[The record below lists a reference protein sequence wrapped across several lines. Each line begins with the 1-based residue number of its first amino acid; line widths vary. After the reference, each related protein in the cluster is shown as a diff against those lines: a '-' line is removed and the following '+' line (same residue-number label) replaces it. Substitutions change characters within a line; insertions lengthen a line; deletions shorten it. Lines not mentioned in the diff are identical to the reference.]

1 MTVALVIYA
10 AIAGTVAFSA
20 ALTWSLSPGDI
31 GCDAARIFWL
41 SPFWPGLLVYALIRL
56 WKDAWM

>member
-10 AIAGTVAFSA
+10 AIAGSVAFSA
-20 ALTWSLSPGDI
+20 A
-31 GCDAARIFWL
+31 RVFWL